1 MGKYT
6 SLARTLRRESEAT
19 QPGEDKGSSQKN
31 TYVNI
36 NNNDNTIGSNPPAE
50 SSGSVTTL
58 RPTTLT
64 TLILDEKDET
74 DEKASVVCIHNVE
87 PEECAVCS
95 GYVRW
100 LIEDDTRFAQAKA
113 NPEAMRQRYREI
125 ADAAATPSRQ
135 SEATNTAHEET
146 F

>member
-6 SLARTLRRESEAT
+6 SLARTLRS
-19 QPGEDKGSSQKN
+19 QPEGGKPEEDKGSSQKN
-31 TYVNI
+31 ICVNI
-36 NNNDNTIGSNPPAE
+36 NNNDKPIDSNPPAK
-50 SSGSVTTL
+50 SSGDVTTL

-74 DEKASVVCIHNVE
+74 DEKAAVVCIHIVE

-100 LIEDDTRFAQAKA
+100 LIEDDGRLPRARA
-113 NPEAMRQRYREI
+113 NPEEARREFWR
-125 ADAAATPSRQ
+125 SVK
-135 SEATNTAHEET
+135 SEAR
-146 F
+146 

>member
-6 SLARTLRRESEAT
+6 SLARTLRSET
-19 QPGEDKGSSQKN
+19 EGTKSREDKGSSQKN

-36 NNNDNTIGSNPPAE
+36 NNNDKRIDSNPPAE
-50 SSGSVTTL
+50 SSGSVTTI

-64 TLILDEKDET
+64 TSILDEKDET
-74 DEKASVVCIHNVE
+74 NEKAAVVCIHNVE

-100 LIEDDTRFAQAKA
+100 LIEGEGRLRRATA
-113 NPEAMRQRYREI
+113 NPEGARREFWR
-125 ADAAATPSRQ
+125 SVKG
-135 SEATNTAHEET
+135 EAR
-146 F
+146 

>member
-6 SLARTLRRESEAT
+6 SLARTLRS
-19 QPGEDKGSSQKN
+19 QPEGAKPEEDKGSSQKN
-31 TYVNI
+31 TCVNI
-36 NNNDNTIGSNPPAE
+36 NNNDKTIDSNAPAE
-50 SSGSVTTL
+50 SSGGVTTL

-74 DEKASVVCIHNVE
+74 NEKAAVVCIHNVE

-100 LIEDDTRFAQAKA
+100 LIEGEGQLRRATA
-113 NPEAMRQRYREI
+113 NPEEARREFWR
-125 ADAAATPSRQ
+125 SVKGEVR
-135 SEATNTAHEET
+135 
-146 F
+146 

>member
-6 SLARTLRRESEAT
+6 SLARTLRDRPEAT
-19 QPGEDKGSSQKN
+19 QPGEDKGSSEKN
-31 TYVNI
+31 TCVNI
-36 NNNDNTIGSNPPAE
+36 DNKDKTIDSNPSAE

-64 TLILDEKDET
+64 TLNLDEKDET

-87 PEECAVCS
+87 PEVCAVCS

-100 LIEDDTRFAQAKA
+100 LIEDDGRLRRASA
-113 NPEAMRQRYREI
+113 NPEEARREFWR
-125 ADAAATPSRQ
+125 SVKG
-135 SEATNTAHEET
+135 EAR
-146 F
+146 